1 MLAASRKKR
10 QTDVQKPNI
19 RANLSV
25 EYYTM
30 SQRQTTTRHSLIIN
44 KLRWQKRA
52 TFKEICEYLE
62 CESDIQGEDLTISK
76 RTFTRDIAEI
86 GEIYGIYIKFDFSA
100 GNYFIEDDLSD
111 TIANRRLEAFDI
123 FNALRIKERQENNL
137 FLDNRQRSGTE
148 HLFSLLNAI
157 NNRQQI
163 SFNYQIYHQKD
174 KFNDIA
180 NPLAIKEFK
189 YRWYLF
195 AQSIHSGKVKSY
207 GLDRMCN
214 LEISHLNFET
224 PTDFNL
230 NEHLQYSFG
239 IMSPNAES
247 PSEVILSFEPLQGQY
262 IKSLPL
268 HHTQQILKDNDTELR
283 VFLKIYLTHDF
294 IMELLSYGSTLK
306 VIQPQELIDKLKAT
320 YENALRKY

>member
-1 MLAASRKKR
+1 
-10 QTDVQKPNI
+10 
-19 RANLSV
+19 
-25 EYYTM
+25 M
-30 SQRQTTTRHSLIIN
+30 SQRQTTSRHNLIIN
-44 KLRWQKRA
+44 KLRRQKHA
-52 TFKEICEYLE
+52 TFKDICEYLE
-62 CESDIQGEDLTISK
+62 CESDIRGEDLTISK

-86 GEIYGIYIKFDFSA
+86 SEIYGIYIKFDFSA

-111 TIANRRLEAFDI
+111 TIANRLLEAFDI

-163 SFNYQIYHQKD
+163 TFEYHSFYQNK
-174 KFNDIA
+174 KFTKTA
-180 NPLAIKEFK
+180 KPLGIKEFK

-195 AQSIHSGKVKSY
+195 AQSIHSAEVKSY
-207 GLDRMCN
+207 GLDRISN
-214 LEISHLNFET
+214 LEISHLNFQT

-230 NEHLQYSFG
+230 NEHLHYSFG
-239 IMSPNAES
+239 IMSPNADK
-247 PSEVILSFEPLQGQY
+247 PSEVILSFEPLQGKY

-268 HHTQQILKDNDTELR
+268 HQTQQILAENETELR
-283 VFLKIYLTHDF
+283 ISLSIYLTHDL

-306 VIQPQELIDKLKAT
+306 VIQPQQLIDTLKAT

>member
-1 MLAASRKKR
+1 
-10 QTDVQKPNI
+10 
-19 RANLSV
+19 
-25 EYYTM
+25 M
-30 SQRQTTTRHSLIIN
+30 SQRQTTSRHNLIIN
-44 KLRWQKRA
+44 KLRRQKHA
-52 TFKEICEYLE
+52 TFKDICEYLE

-163 SFNYQIYHQKD
+163 TFEYHSFYQNK
-174 KFNDIA
+174 KFTKTA
-180 NPLAIKEFK
+180 KPLGIKEFK

-195 AQSIHSGKVKSY
+195 AQSIHSTEVKSY
-207 GLDRMCN
+207 GLDRISN
-214 LEISHLNFET
+214 LEISRLNFQT

-230 NEHLQYSFG
+230 NEHLHYSFG
-239 IMSPNAES
+239 IISPNADK
-247 PSEVILSFEPLQGQY
+247 PTEVILSFEPLQGQY

-268 HHTQQILKDNDTELR
+268 HHTQQILTDNETEMRISLS
-283 VFLKIYLTHDF
+283 IYLTYDL

-306 VIQPQELIDKLKAT
+306 IIQPQQLIDILKAT

>member
-1 MLAASRKKR
+1 
-10 QTDVQKPNI
+10 
-19 RANLSV
+19 
-25 EYYTM
+25 M
-30 SQRQTTTRHSLIIN
+30 SHRQTTLRHNIIIN
-44 KLRWQKRA
+44 KFRRQKRV

-76 RTFTRDIAEI
+76 RTFARDISEI

-100 GNYFIEDDLSD
+100 GNYFIEEDLSD
-111 TIANRRLEAFDI
+111 STANRRLEALDI

-163 SFNYQIYHQKD
+163 SFDYQIYYKKN
-174 KFNDIA
+174 KFTDTA

-195 AQSIHSGKVKSY
+195 AQNIHSGKVKCY
-207 GLDRMCN
+207 GLDRINN
-214 LEISHLNFET
+214 LEISHINFEK
-224 PTDFNL
+224 PTDFNV

-239 IMSPNAES
+239 IMSPNAEQ
-247 PSEVILSFEPLQGQY
+247 PTEVILSFEPLQGRY

-268 HHTQQILKDNDTELR
+268 HHTQEIIADNDTELR
-283 VFLKIYLTHDF
+283 ISLKVYLTLDF
-294 IMELLSYGSTLK
+294 IMELLTYGSTLK
-306 VIQPQELIDKLKAT
+306 VIQPQQLIDTLKAT
-320 YENALRKY
+320 YVNALRNY